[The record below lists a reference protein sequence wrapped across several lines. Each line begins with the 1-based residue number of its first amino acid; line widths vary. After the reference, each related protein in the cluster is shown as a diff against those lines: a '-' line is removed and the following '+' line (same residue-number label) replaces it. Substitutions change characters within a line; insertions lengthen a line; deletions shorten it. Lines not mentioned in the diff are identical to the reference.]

1 MATKKTTPQKQIA
14 DIDKQ
19 IAKLNRKRDA
29 LTKQIDPDKQAARI
43 NASEKKRLMDE
54 AKKLVGMWN
63 TGGDGMYYHIDKIM
77 KILDDDVTNLFVS
90 KVTFVV
96 RSDECICMDSGM
108 IAIDPGLKQK
118 LNISLFAPDE
128 MQLTT
133 DEVMKMLDENLANVI
148 EGYKQACERH
158 NHKPI
163 KVKVGKRA

>member
-1 MATKKTTPQKQIA
+1 MTLNKENNMAKKKTTPQKQTA
-14 DIDKQ
+14 DKVDLVKE
-19 IAKLNRKRDA
+19 ATRLN
-29 LTKQIDPDKQAARI
+29 AR
-43 NASEKKRLMDE
+43 EKKLLMKE
-54 AKKLVGMWN
+54 AKSLVGKWS
-63 TGGDGMYYHIDKIM
+63 TSGDGMYYHIDKIM

-133 DEVMKMLDENLANVI
+133 DEVMNMLDTKLANVI

-158 NHKPI
+158 KHKPI
-163 KVKVGKRA
+163 KIKVGKKA

>member
-1 MATKKTTPQKQIA
+1 MTLNKENNMATKKTTHPKQTA
-14 DIDKQ
+14 
-19 IAKLNRKRDA
+19 N
-29 LTKQIDPDKQAARI
+29 QIDLAKEVDRLNAR
-43 NASEKKRLMDE
+43 EKKLLMKE
-54 AKKLVGMWN
+54 AKSLVGKWS
-63 TGGDGMYYHIDKIM
+63 TSGDGMYYHIDKIM